1 MALTTYSELKASIA
15 NFLDRDDLAAI
26 IPDFIALAEAQHN
39 RDIRHWQMQSRAAT
53 TIDGQYATRPTDWIE
68 TVRFH
73 LVGSNALTLISRD
86 YMAELRAK
94 NYSANAPTYF
104 THSEGQFEVYPT
116 PGAPTDAEV
125 LYMQKI
131 PALSDS
137 NTSNWLLEY
146 APDAYLYGALIH
158 AAIYLQD
165 ELNTSTWAQMYG
177 ASTTKLNIDSKKALT
192 SGAKTARITGIRS

>member
-1 MALTTYSELKASIA
+1 MALTTYSELQASIA
-15 NFLDRDDLAAI
+15 NFLDRDDLTAI

-39 RDIRHWQMQSRAAT
+39 RDLRHWQMQNRAT
-53 TIDGQYATRPTDWIE
+53 TTIEGQYATRPTDWIE

-73 LVGSNALTLISRD
+73 LVGSNALTLVSRD
-86 YMAELRAK
+86 YMAELRA
-94 NYSANAPTYF
+94 NDDSANTPKHF

-116 PGAPTDAEV
+116 PGKSTAAEV

-137 NTSNWLLEY
+137 NASNWLLEY

-177 ASTTKLNIDSKKALT
+177 AVIAKLNLESKKALS
-192 SGAKTARITGIRS
+192 SGAKTARIRGIR